1 MNKKGFTLVELLA
14 VIVILAI
21 IITIAVPSTIA
32 VSNKIKKK
40 MYNTKVDMIMDAAKM
55 YGQDNSSK
63 VNSDEDS
70 CNTLVKV
77 SDLLPGGYVKK
88 DDVDNGKVLSPIDNS
103 AMNDLQLCLYK
114 KNNRIYAKPNNCNEW
129 TNNNNIDLNNYC
141 K

>member
-103 AMNDLQLCLYK
+103 SMNDLQLCLYK

-129 TNNNNIDLNNYC
+129 TNNNNIDLTNYC

>member
-55 YGQDNSSK
+55 YGQDYSSK
-63 VNSDEDS
+63 VNGDENS
-70 CNTLVKV
+70 CNVLVKV
-77 SDLLPGGYVKK
+77 SELSGYVKK
-88 DDVDNGKVLSPIDNS
+88 DDVDDGKVLSPIDNS
-103 AMNDLQLCLYK
+103 SMNDLQICLYK

>member
-63 VNSDEDS
+63 VNSDENS
-70 CNTLVKV
+70 CNVLVKV
-77 SDLLPGGYVKK
+77 SDLINGGYVKK

-103 AMNDLQLCLYK
+103 SMNDLQICLYK
-114 KNNRIYAKPNNCNEW
+114 KNNTREKEDKTVNCLKRR
-129 TNNNNIDLNNYC
+129 TLSYGRG
-141 K
+141 

>member
-55 YGQDNSSK
+55 YGQDNRSK
-63 VNSDEDS
+63 VNSDENS
-70 CNTLVKV
+70 CNVLVKV
-77 SDLLPGGYVKK
+77 SDLINGGYVKK

-103 AMNDLQLCLYK
+103 SMNDLQICLYK
-114 KNNRIYAKPNNCNEW
+114 KNNRIYAKPNNCSGW
-129 TNNNNIDLNNYC
+129 TNNNSIDLTNYC